1 MRKKFHNF
9 QELLFK
15 LPNGT
20 LRDWTLIISFRELRK
35 LEFTLIM
42 PTTARLFMTSRQM
55 TSQTDSTSLLTKIS
69 KKLGKLTVSKEPREN
84 GNGPSEKIDSYKR
97 LTISKIHQSN
107 VRMITWRSERW
118 CPDWPSRRAISDSKW
133 IIHFTNKYY
142 TLVDVIVIKSIRIP

>member
-1 MRKKFHNF
+1 MRKKLHNF

-35 LEFTLIM
+35 PEFTLIM
-42 PTTARLFMTSRQM
+42 PTTARLSMTSRQM

-69 KKLGKLTVSKEPREN
+69 KKLGTLTVSKEHREN

-97 LTISKIHQSN
+97 LTISKIHQAK
-107 VRMITWRSERW
+107 VRMRTWRRVFW
-118 CPDWPSRRAISDSKW
+118 CPDWPSRRAISESNLYQSFYK
-133 IIHFTNKYY
+133 
-142 TLVDVIVIKSIRIP
+142 